1 MKRIEVK
8 LSLPVV
14 APLLDVIKTAADTLH
29 GSLAA
34 PLGVQD
40 IDPEFR
46 EAWTDDLL
54 KSQND
59 ELGTLLALFDKE
71 FFSTG
76 TVSFDVGSASGR
88 VESIAV
94 QVGDGGSGKYKA
106 ILAGDPGLPT
116 HAIYRP
122 RDLKPFGGENLL
134 PVVAFGNGGCRNGSG
149 EFRNLLSDIA
159 SHGYIVLAI
168 GPAGDAVV
176 AHLRIPRHGADDIGI
191 HPAADVP
198 DILMHDTAR
207 DQDADAG
214 DGGPDAPDVGVRQAV
229 LQHVALTALF

>member
-76 TVSFDVGSASGR
+76 TVSFDEDNAEIIVRACAALRLRLRGTVLKTVTDEALENGD
-88 VESIAV
+88 IAV
-94 QVGDGGSGKYKA
+94 
-106 ILAGDPGLPT
+106 
-116 HAIYRP
+116 
-122 RDLKPFGGENLL
+122 E
-134 PVVAFGNGGCRNGSG
+134 
-149 EFRNLLSDIA
+149 
-159 SHGYIVLAI
+159 
-168 GPAGDAVV
+168 
-176 AHLRIPRHGADDIGI
+176 
-191 HPAADVP
+191 
-198 DILMHDTAR
+198 
-207 DQDADAG
+207 
-214 DGGPDAPDVGVRQAV
+214 
-229 LQHVALTALF
+229 ALT

>member
-29 GSLAA
+29 DSLAA

-76 TVSFDVGSASGR
+76 TVSFDEDNAEVIVRACAALRLRLRGTVLKSVTDEALENGD
-88 VESIAV
+88 IAV
-94 QVGDGGSGKYKA
+94 
-106 ILAGDPGLPT
+106 
-116 HAIYRP
+116 
-122 RDLKPFGGENLL
+122 E
-134 PVVAFGNGGCRNGSG
+134 
-149 EFRNLLSDIA
+149 
-159 SHGYIVLAI
+159 
-168 GPAGDAVV
+168 
-176 AHLRIPRHGADDIGI
+176 
-191 HPAADVP
+191 
-198 DILMHDTAR
+198 
-207 DQDADAG
+207 
-214 DGGPDAPDVGVRQAV
+214 
-229 LQHVALTALF
+229 ALTEKQRTAFMCYLFLATIQDLIIQHIDTLTTDS